1 MVNPLMK
8 LDRLGDITSELSTNL
23 VSAIVLPGGLLEW
36 LTRPLPGRLRDRFRS
51 GVAKESAAE
60 PQRNTAPAGP
70 LVLMGGL
77 PVPDESIVAMI
88 HLAGGR
94 SAKLAVIPAATSNHT
109 QVAEQGVKLFT
120 RFGMRQVEIFDLI
133 TRERADSPEW
143 AKKLSAY
150 DAVFLCGDDESVGID
165 VLGDTL
171 CAATLREM
179 SAAGKPVAGLS
190 AGAAILADRV
200 FVHRNEEDQVVK
212 GLGLASGMLVN
223 TRFSQENRFGRLT
236 KAIQTD
242 NMGQYLGVGL
252 DAGSAIAVRDGEAKV
267 LGEASVTF
275 MDLRDSQ
282 VMTEQG
288 SSAVCGLKVH
298 VLLDGY
304 VMNLRTRR
312 PSGPPKEPQAQAA
325 GSR

>member
-60 PQRNTAPAGP
+60 PQRNSAPVGP
-70 LVLMGGL
+70 LVLMGGQ

-94 SAKLAVIPAATSNHT
+94 SAKLAVIPVATSNHE
-109 QVAEQGVKLFT
+109 QAAEQGVKLFT
-120 RFGMRQVEIFDLI
+120 RFGMRKVEIFDLI

-150 DAVFLCGDDESVGID
+150 DAVFLCGEDEATGID
-165 VLGDTL
+165 VLGGTL
-171 CAATLREM
+171 CANTLREM
-179 SAAGKPVAGLS
+179 SAAGKPIAGLS
-190 AGAAILADRV
+190 AGAAILADQV
-200 FVHRNEEDQVVK
+200 FVRRNDDDVVVP

-223 TRFSQENRFGRLT
+223 TRFGQENRFARLT
-236 KAIQTD
+236 KALQADST
-242 NMGQYLGVGL
+242 GRYLGVGL
-252 DAGSAIAVRDGEAKV
+252 DAGSAVAIRDGEAKV
-267 LGEASVTF
+267 LGETSVTF

-282 VMTEQG
+282 VLSDQG
-288 SSAVCGLKVH
+288 GSAVCGLKVH

-312 PSGPPKEPQAQAA
+312 PSGPPKEPPAQAA
-325 GSR
+325 GAR